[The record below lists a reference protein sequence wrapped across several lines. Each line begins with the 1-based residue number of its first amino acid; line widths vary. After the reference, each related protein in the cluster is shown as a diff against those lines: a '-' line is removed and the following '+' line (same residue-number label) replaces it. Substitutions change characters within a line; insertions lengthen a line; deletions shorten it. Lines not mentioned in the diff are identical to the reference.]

1 MVKYYVASTVTTLKA
16 SKLPVLQA
24 LHGNLY
30 ASTCIC
36 SMGSYLVHDLEKQ
49 EYYISGQ
56 HLTVS
61 AFQ

>member
-49 EYYISGQ
+49 EYYIS
-56 HLTVS
+56 
-61 AFQ
+61 